1 MEARKSASLCQPPAP
16 SRNRSQGQT
25 TMTFTLGQRGVLH
38 LKIPLFVKM
47 WESEGWGGYF
57 YKEQKVSGRPNL
69 LMLFSVEK
77 VELNLPTLAYC
88 VLFQ

>member
-1 MEARKSASLCQPPAP
+1 
-16 SRNRSQGQT
+16 
-25 TMTFTLGQRGVLH
+25 
-38 LKIPLFVKM
+38 M

-88 VLFQ
+88 AFPVTSYTSLPFPKSSSVSATLFRDNLKGMWAS